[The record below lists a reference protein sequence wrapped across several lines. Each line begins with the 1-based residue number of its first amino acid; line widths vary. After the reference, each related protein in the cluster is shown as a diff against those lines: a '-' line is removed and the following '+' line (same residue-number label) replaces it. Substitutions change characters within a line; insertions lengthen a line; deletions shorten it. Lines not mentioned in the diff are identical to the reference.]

1 MKKPLL
7 HSRSEKLINLY
18 LKNPVHGLALNGPRG
33 VGKTYVA
40 RWIAEQNDLKTHLVT
55 VLEDETVIKIEQIR
69 ELYSLTKTGVEQAII
84 IDEAHLMS
92 QDAQNAFLKLLEEPP
107 EHTYFILTV
116 DKAKSLLGTIS
127 SRVQTVELTPP
138 TTRQFLEYYKDTS
151 QDFIKLINSLG
162 FMPARIHKALNSEET
177 ANISTEQM
185 NLAKTFYAGDAYT
198 RNKILIE
205 QKHEKDAT
213 KELTDNLMRIVQSLI
228 KIKSDDKTSL
238 TKLLKQ
244 AKIIETTVDNIQ
256 NKPGNPKIHLT
267 LLAEVL

>member
-7 HSRSEKLINLY
+7 HPRSEKLIDLY
-18 LKNPVHGLALNGPRG
+18 FKHPTHGLILTGHSGA
-33 VGKTYVA
+33 GKTYIA
-40 RWIAEQNDLKTHLVT
+40 KWIAKHNGLKAHVVG

-107 EHTYFILTV
+107 ENTYFILTV
-116 DKAKSLLGTIS
+116 DKAKSLLGTIT
-127 SRVQTVELTPP
+127 SRAQTIELIPP
-138 TTRQFLEYYKDTS
+138 TTEQFVEYYGDTS
-151 QDFIKLINSLG
+151 QNFVKLVNALG
-162 FMPARIHKALNSEET
+162 FMPARIYKALNSEKST
-177 ANISTEQM
+177 DYSTEQM
-185 NLAKTFYAGDAYT
+185 DLAKTFYSGDTYT

-205 QKHEKDAT
+205 QKHERTAAQ
-213 KELTDNLMRIVQSLI
+213 ELTGNLMRIVQSLI
-228 KIKSDDKTSL
+228 KVKADDRASL
-238 TKLLKQ
+238 TKLIKQ
-244 AKIIETTVDNIQ
+244 AEVIENTVDNIQ